1 MLCQRNGLEGVSMKN
16 KKYMLFTSRK
26 QKLMMF
32 KIDIENFF
40 KIIFRKRAKESKV
53 AKETLQE
60 ILDKNEYLKIP
71 EYLKDAGFIK
81 IESED
86 EPTAK
91 ELVENATALAVAN
104 RNVHLM
110 EVELTLYS
118 DVKGYEDRYLI
129 DYMLIDYSKGSPQ
142 PYHQGM
148 YCDSVHKTQKETI
161 ELKNLIKRLMLQ
173 PQYN

>member
-1 MLCQRNGLEGVSMKN
+1 MNNNNNNKLIKEMK
-16 KKYMLFTSRK
+16 
-26 QKLMMF
+26 
-32 KIDIENFF
+32 
-40 KIIFRKRAKESKV
+40 
-53 AKETLQE
+53 

-91 ELVENATALAVAN
+91 ELVENATTLAVAN